1 MWDNLKTYLLTVG
14 LEKYL
19 PVAMLSLLA
28 ALGTFMAAHA
38 GLLQAW
44 GVTYGTW
51 PIAFATQPSGPCI
64 VIELDTM
71 SSASIALIVS
81 LVSVIIRA
89 TQHHI
94 SQASNN
100 VADPAP
106 KP

>member
-19 PVAMLSLLA
+19 PVAMLSLVA

-38 GLLQAW
+38 GMLQQF

-51 PIAFATQPSGPCI
+51 PVAFTTPPSGPCI
-64 VIELDTM
+64 VVELDTM

-89 TQHHI
+89 SQHHI
-94 SQASNN
+94 SQAT
-100 VADPAP
+100 DKLPDAP
-106 KP
+106 KA

>member
-1 MWDNLKTYLLTVG
+1 MLDNLKTYLLTVG

-28 ALGTFMAAHA
+28 ALGAFMAAHA
-38 GLLQAW
+38 GMLQAW

-51 PIAFATQPSGPCI
+51 PVAFTTPPSGPCI

-71 SSASIALIVS
+71 SSASMALIVS

-89 TQHHI
+89 AQHHV
-94 SQASNN
+94 SAASDKLP
-100 VADPAP
+100 DPP
-106 KP
+106 KAA